1 MNSVM
6 KLAQQIRKGLD
17 AHLGDLR
24 KTVLRKL
31 SLTVAALLEA
41 RKPGLAEIAA
51 RLPLKTTRSDMRE
64 QWLRRLLKNELL
76 DPFEVMQPFARME
89 LEKAASA
96 GQTIFLQMD
105 QTDLG
110 DRFAVLML
118 ALRVGG
124 RSLPL
129 LWKVE
134 SGAANIGFDG
144 QQELL
149 DRLLGWI
156 PVGAQVM
163 LLADRFYPSAKL
175 LQWLKAK
182 GWKYRLRL
190 KGNLLVDVG
199 RPDVETIADLAAGV
213 THRFEP
219 QALLFASM
227 ESTAIGILHE
237 EGHPE
242 PWIIAMDCQ
251 PNRASVMDYSQR
263 WGIEP
268 MFSDYKSRGFNLE
281 DTHLEDPDRLDR
293 MMLFMALAMY
303 WCTDVGR
310 RDYIENPTPTEKK
323 PKIKPTQ
330 AIGLCAKPHAV
341 LYPGSS
347 EVCVY

>member
-1 MNSVM
+1 
-6 KLAQQIRKGLD
+6 
-17 AHLGDLR
+17 
-24 KTVLRKL
+24 
-31 SLTVAALLEA
+31 
-41 RKPGLAEIAA
+41 
-51 RLPLKTTRSDMRE
+51 MRE

-76 DPFEVMQPFARME
+76 DPLEVMQPFARLE

-96 GQTIFLQMD
+96 GQTVLLQMD

-134 SGAANIGFDG
+134 GGAANIGFDG
-144 QQELL
+144 QKELL
-149 DRLLGWI
+149 DQLVKWI
-156 PVGAQVM
+156 PAGAKVM

-182 GWKYRLRL
+182 RWQYRLRL

-199 RPDVETIADLAAGV
+199 RPEVQTIADLAAGV
-213 THRFEP
+213 TNRFEP
-219 QALLFASM
+219 RALLFASQ
-227 ESTAIGILHE
+227 ESTAIGVLHE
-237 EGHPE
+237 AGHAE

-251 PNRASVMDYSQR
+251 PNRAAVLDYAQR

-281 DTHLEDPDRLDR
+281 DTHLEAPDRLGR
-293 MMLFMALAMY
+293 MLLLMALALY
-303 WCTDVGR
+303 WCTDVGH
-310 RDYIENPTPTEKK
+310 RDSIENPTPTEKS
-323 PKIKPTQ
+323 PKSDRPRS
-330 AIGLCAKPHAV
+330 LDCA
-341 LYPGSS
+341 
-347 EVCVY
+347 